1 MTDKMENNEN
11 KNVFTIQEVANIL
24 DITTQ
29 AVYKRLQQD
38 AETLDPYVTSV
49 QNKKALY
56 KDGIVELAKLMNID
70 INFEKEDNEED
81 VNFELK
87 DKEDAIEVEA
97 DDPQEQLLEYLKKD
111 NALLREEIS
120 RLQKELSQTRALRE
134 EDKQN
139 ALEERKEYEE
149 SRKRSDT
156 ILMKAMIDR
165 EKALKPKPT
174 FFERLFGKKDKDKEK
189 EDKNNEIDKS
199 VFE

>member
-1 MTDKMENNEN
+1 MTDTMENNEN

-38 AETLDPYVTSV
+38 ADTLDPYVTSV

-56 KDGIVELAKLMNID
+56 KDGIVELAKLMNIELD
-70 INFEKEDNEED
+70 WVEKDDDED
-81 VNFELK
+81 VNFDLK
-87 DKEDAIEVEA
+87 SKEEAIEVDA
-97 DDPQEQLLEYLKKD
+97 DDPKEQLLEYLKKD
-111 NALLREEIS
+111 NDLLREEIS

-139 ALEERKEYEE
+139 AREERKEYED

-156 ILMKAMIDR
+156 ILMKAMLDR

-174 FFERLFGKKDKDKEK
+174 FFERLFGKKDKDKE
-189 EDKNNEIDKS
+189 NNEENKEIDKS